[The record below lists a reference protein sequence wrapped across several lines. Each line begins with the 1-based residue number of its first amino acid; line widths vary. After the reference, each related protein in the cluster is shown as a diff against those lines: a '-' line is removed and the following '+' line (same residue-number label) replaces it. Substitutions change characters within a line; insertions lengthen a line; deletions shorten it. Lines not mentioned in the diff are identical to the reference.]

1 MVKCTLPTVIT
12 RKLPTPEADDP
23 RGVCRAQVDV
33 AECGGLCSYYAEQ
46 GGLMVG
52 YEDGKT
58 E

>member
-1 MVKCTLPTVIT
+1 VHIAHCDN
-12 RKLPTPEADDP
+12 PEAAK
-23 RGVCRAQVDV
+23 RLKLMIHAVFAGAQVDV
-33 AECGGLCSYYAEQ
+33 TECGGLCSYYAEQ